1 MGIFDRLHKKSE
13 VAGGARRNNHI
24 TTLID
29 HMEGPDKKNSVR
41 AGMDLGKII
50 REDAEALGDSIL
62 EVQVT
67 SLGAAS
73 TWSSNERIVSFVKKY
88 NDLLAQYGN

>member
-29 HMEGPDKKNSVR
+29 HLEGPDKKNSVR

-50 REDAEALGDSIL
+50 REDAEPLGDSIL
-62 EVQVT
+62 EVYLT
-67 SLGAAS
+67 SVGSAG
-73 TWSSNERIVSFVKKY
+73 TWSSNEQIAGFVKKY
-88 NDLLAQYGN
+88 NDLLAQYRK